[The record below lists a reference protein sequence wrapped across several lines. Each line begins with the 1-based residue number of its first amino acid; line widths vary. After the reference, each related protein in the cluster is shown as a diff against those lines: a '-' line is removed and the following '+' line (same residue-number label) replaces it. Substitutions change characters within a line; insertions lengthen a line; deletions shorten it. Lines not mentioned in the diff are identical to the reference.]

1 MQTTLARLFNGSMI
15 ALQTILGIA
24 GFALTTLLVGV
35 DGYGP
40 FSAIPLTLLYGFF
53 ATLVHEG
60 GHWLGARLGGMT
72 VIQAGAYGVEIQPQ
86 RRGARL
92 RYGRRRKGQPFSGYV
107 MAVDSARQPWRRA
120 RLLMI
125 AGGPL
130 MNLLVAVLTVAIAL
144 TARVHMGLLL
154 AFAAI
159 NLTLGLANLV
169 PTFRRMHSDGGQL
182 LAWWRRPDESSPDFA
197 YTRLLALTVD
207 GVGAADL
214 PPADLDILARQPMPL
229 PLVAL
234 SYRLTALQSQGDW
247 ANAVALEAPFKQL
260 IAAHPDARTTVAGPV
275 ALIRRELEFSRAMLE
290 GTLTALIVPVQNPD
304 VDWYSPALTHRC
316 RALEAAFSGDRSTLE
331 SELAI
336 AEKLAHNS
344 PVKSAVALQAALSA
358 HIRAVLGGTS
368 SASALP

>member
-1 MQTTLARLFNGSMI
+1 MQTTLARLFNGAMI
-15 ALQTILGIA
+15 ALQTVLGIA
-24 GFALTTLLVGV
+24 GFAVTTILLRV
-35 DGYGP
+35 DGYG
-40 FSAIPLTLLYGFF
+40 SLWAIALTVLFGFF

-86 RRGARL
+86 VRGARL
-92 RYGRRRKGQPFSGYV
+92 RYTRRRKGQPFSGYV
-107 MAVDSARQPWRRA
+107 MAVDSPQQPWRRA
-120 RLLMI
+120 RMLMI

-130 MNLLVAVLTVAIAL
+130 MNLLVGTLTVAIAL
-144 TARVHMGLLL
+144 TAMVQMGLLL

-159 NLTLGLANLV
+159 NLTLGIANLV
-169 PTFRRMHSDGGQL
+169 PTFRKMHSDGGQL

-197 YTRLLALTVD
+197 YTRLLALSVS
-207 GVGAADL
+207 GVNATDL
-214 PPADLDILARQPMPL
+214 PQADLDILARQPMPL

-247 ANAVALEAPFKQL
+247 ATAVALEAPYKQML
-260 IAAHPDARTTVAGPV
+260 STHPEVQNSLASSV

-290 GTLTALIVPVQNPD
+290 GTPTALILPVQNPD

-316 RALEAAFSGDRSTLE
+316 RALQAALAGDRLTLE
-331 SELAI
+331 SELEK

-344 PVKSAVALQAALSA
+344 QVKSAVALQGALSGY
-358 HIRAVLGGTS
+358 IRAVTGQRSPL
-368 SASALP
+368 AE